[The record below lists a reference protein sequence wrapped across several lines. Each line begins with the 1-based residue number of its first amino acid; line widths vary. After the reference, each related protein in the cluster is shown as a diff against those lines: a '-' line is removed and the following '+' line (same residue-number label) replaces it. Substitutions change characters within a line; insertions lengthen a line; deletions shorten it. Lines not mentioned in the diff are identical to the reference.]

1 MNDLHNG
8 LTYQNHIILTL
19 IMLISAYFI
28 LFQVKLGYLSRTLTY
43 TSDQKPGRGDV
54 SEVCVCVCCRCVSM
68 YAYFYAFLC
77 DFVRTSFLWVSGG
90 EPIIIT
96 ERGNTKHLFSKKEGE
111 GT

>member
-1 MNDLHNG
+1 
-8 LTYQNHIILTL
+8 
-19 IMLISAYFI
+19 
-28 LFQVKLGYLSRTLTY
+28 
-43 TSDQKPGRGDV
+43 
-54 SEVCVCVCCRCVSM
+54 M

-111 GT
+111 WEGMGGGGDIVNHFYIFKKNLSMLDLNKCSKEH